1 MFIDSP
7 FITSSLTSTGQFVV
21 PFGISGS
28 QTSNPRSGSL
38 FFNLTDDKLISFNGS
53 IWANV
58 GGAAAAEAEAEAVP
72 YDIEYL
78 VVAGGGGGGF
88 NWGGGGGAGG
98 VLTGTL
104 SSIELNVSID
114 LTIGAGGSS
123 FTNGQ
128 NSTLT
133 LDSVPTLTAIGGGR
147 GGTRTSTTSGAAGGS
162 GGGGCYSG
170 GGGGAGTN
178 GQGFTGAAGPVW
190 SQYGGGGGGG
200 ASETPLRPAGNS
212 AVSTPPEGSGGAGI
226 EWPVGSGNLYAGG
239 GGAAHQGNETIY
251 TRPWGGGG
259 LDATL
264 NNLNGIA
271 NTGGGGSGT
280 YTGTGG
286 TGGSG
291 VVILKML
298 TSNYSG
304 TTTGSPTVTTD
315 GDYTIIKF
323 TASGTYIT

>member
-1 MFIDSP
+1 MIHEN
-7 FITSSLTSTGQFVV
+7 IELTG
-21 PFGISGS
+21 
-28 QTSNPRSGSL
+28 
-38 FFNLTDDKLISFNGS
+38 SFNVNGTLIIPTHASASSALSTTGS
-53 IWANV
+53 IYNDSTDNV
-58 GGAAAAEAEAEAVP
+58 VKLYTGTEWIVVGAQTGPSVS
-72 YDIEYL
+72 IQYL

-98 VLTGTL
+98 VLTGSL
-104 SSIELNVSID
+104 SSIESNVSIG
-114 LTIGAGGSS
+114 LTIGAGGGS

-133 LDSVPTLTAIGGGR
+133 LDSVSTLTAVGGGR
-147 GGTRTSTTSGAAGGS
+147 GGARTSTTSGAAGGS

-170 GGGGAGTN
+170 GSGGAGTN
-178 GQGFTGAAGPVW
+178 GQGFAGAAGPVW

-200 ASETPLRPAGNS
+200 ASETPLRPQGNS

-226 EWPVGSGNLYAGG
+226 EWPVGSGNKYAGG
-239 GGAAHQGNETIY
+239 GGASHQGNETIY
-251 TRPWGGGG
+251 TVPWGGGG

-264 NNLNGIA
+264 TNVNGIA

-286 TGGSG
+286 SGGSG
-291 VVILKML
+291 IVILKVL
-298 TSNYSG
+298 TSKYSG

-323 TASGTYIT
+323 TSSGTYTS